1 MICRSEANTSIKN
14 KLQTE
19 NSFRKI
25 YYVQEKKSKL
35 GIYVNCVNF
44 KAQESS
50 T

>member
-1 MICRSEANTSIKN
+1 MICRSEANTSMKN

-25 YYVQEKKSKL
+25 YYVREKKSKW
-35 GIYVNCVNF
+35 GIYLKCVSF
-44 KAQESS
+44 KAQE